1 MRFIKQLFN
10 LKEIQ
15 RPLGRWGL
23 HNKDYLKT
31 DYANI
36 DNCGDLLCQ
45 NPADSQN
52 IRECISAEHCHF
64 DLCVCQTRQL
74 TNSTQK
80 ITPNTNN

>member
-45 NPADSQN
+45 NPASPLLQRQIHSAVAYDPQFYC
-52 IRECISAEHCHF
+52 RETGMLINGMS
-64 DLCVCQTRQL
+64 
-74 TNSTQK
+74 NSDR
-80 ITPNTNN
+80 